1 MPTSRTYSPLPPM
14 IPAGDIF
21 WTNPCIL
28 REPDPCPHT
37 YGVRVGSCRASATE
51 PCRPT
56 ACTGEG
62 SFAVVGIAHRPFR
75 HTHSHPRPRPTTTVW
90 RNLQQHPQC
99 ADATTTLHSR
109 FSILNSSFS
118 HTFSA
123 KERDTETGL
132 SYFGARYY
140 SADLS
145 IWLSVDP
152 QASKYPSLS
161 PYVYCADN
169 PVKLVD
175 PNGEEFGWVEDN
187 DGNVFWDNNTNSAD
201 EFEQNYKGKTG
212 YSYVSDEENYRSYTL
227 PNGDGKVVLNKWN
240 EGKVTD
246 GYATPEIELEY
257 IPSNPNVTS
266 GWFQTYSSNIPDANS
281 GNDNY
286 ILPGAD
292 VENRIDFQTVDR
304 TITSVGYWN
313 PADNANVLK
322 DMPRR
327 RFNDGAERSVIW
339 KAESSVLVN
348 GKRSFTISW
357 GFSID
362 SDRSG
367 YYTSPRIEN
376 KPSYFHLN
384 TIQLVK

>member
-1 MPTSRTYSPLPPM
+1 MSTITPTYCPHISQTRT
-14 IPAGDIF
+14 
-21 WTNPCIL
+21 N
-28 REPDPCPHT
+28 CPHT
-37 YGVRVGSCRASATE
+37 YGVRVCSCAAFATE

-56 ACTGEG
+56 ACI
-62 SFAVVGIAHRPFR
+62 SRAHSPAVPCPLTPVPWTF
-75 HTHSHPRPRPTTTVW
+75 
-90 RNLQQHPQC
+90 
-99 ADATTTLHSR
+99 
-109 FSILNSSFS
+109 
-118 HTFSA
+118 TFSA
-123 KERDTETGL
+123 KERDSETGL
-132 SYFGARYY
+132 SVTSLRSVSSSSLSKRQTCLSLHSLIRRFGSRYY
-140 SADLS
+140 NSDLS

-152 QASKYPSLS
+152 MSDKYPSLS
-161 PYVYCADN
+161 PYVYCANN

-339 KAESSVLVN
+339 NAESSVLVN